1 MNKRD
6 RIAAAIAGNPVDR
19 VPVSAWGHF
28 FLDETNAE
36 SFADRMV
43 SFQEAYDWDFL
54 KVHAR
59 ASYHVE
65 PFGFDYVPS
74 TSASQGHTLRST
86 PVRTPDDWYAL
97 RPAPLDSDAFQEQF
111 RALAIM
117 RQRVPRDVPIVMTVF
132 TPLDIADKMLD
143 RNAATL
149 AEHIRIAPD
158 AVGHA
163 LSVFSE
169 TMKPFVARLVELG
182 IDGIFFSTKWANGA
196 KLSPKAYRRLCLA
209 HDLHMMAPAAGLSM
223 NIMHVCENEVFLEGF
238 ADYPV
243 SIFHW
248 NDCGRHNPSLRAGRI
263 LTDRAVGGGVDVSVL
278 AEGSPADVER
288 RAVNAIVEAGGTGM
302 ILSPG
307 CSLRTAATPAAN
319 LNALRAS
326 PEKAARALS
335 LQQVA

>member
-6 RIAAAIAGNPVDR
+6 RIAAAIAGHPVDR

-28 FLDETNAE
+28 FLEETNAQ

-43 SFQEAYDWDFL
+43 SFQETYDWDFL

-65 PFGFDYVPS
+65 PFGFEYVPS
-74 TSASQGHTLRST
+74 TSAAQGHTLQST
-86 PVRTPDDWYAL
+86 PVRTPEDWYSL
-97 RPAPLDSDAFQEQF
+97 RPTPVDSDAFQEQL

-117 RQRVPRDVPIVMTVF
+117 RERLPQEVPIVMTVF

-143 RNAATL
+143 RDAATL
-149 AEHIRIAPD
+149 AEHIRQAPD
-158 AVGHA
+158 AVGYA

-169 TMKPFVARLVELG
+169 TMKPFVASLVKSG
-182 IDGIFFSTKWANGA
+182 VDGIFFSTKWANGA
-196 KLSPKAYRRLCLA
+196 KLDPKAYRRLCLA
-209 HDLHMMAPAAGLSM
+209 HDLHMMAPAAGLPM

-248 NDCGRHNPSLRAGRI
+248 NDGGRHNPSLRAGRI
-263 LTDRAVGGGVDVSVL
+263 LTDRASGGGVDVSIL
-278 AEGSPADVER
+278 AEGTPADVER
-288 RAVNAIVEAGGTGM
+288 RAVNAILETGGTGM

-307 CSLRTAATPAAN
+307 CSLRTAATPAEN
-319 LNALRAS
+319 LRALRVS
-326 PEKAARALS
+326 PEKAASALA